1 MANSNVGYSSSS
13 NFNAKTLLNFN
24 GVKKVP
30 LVLQSENTEC
40 GLACIAM
47 ISSFY
52 GHKINLLPLRHHTNL
67 GDQGV
72 ELLRLMDIANDLSL
86 VPRALQCSLEEVTH
100 LALPC
105 ILHWNLDHYVVLTKI
120 KKGRYYINDPAGG
133 ERIVNKKQFSDA
145 FTGIALELTPNR
157 NFKKEDSRV
166 LMKIEQLWGR
176 IIGIK
181 RSLIAIFSLSILIQI
196 LALLSPYY
204 MQWIID
210 NVLLSHDKPLLLVL
224 AIGFSFLKIIQ
235 VFISSFRSWFMIR
248 LNCEISIQ
256 LASNI
261 FDHLIR
267 LPISFFEK
275 RHVGDIVSRFGSFNA
290 IKEMMTTGLV
300 EAIIDG
306 LMAVIILFMMYIY
319 SPILSSVVLVFISVS
334 LIVQYAFFYPSKRLE
349 EESIVFEAK
358 EDTMF
363 LESVRSIQ
371 TLKLFGQE
379 TNRLNGWLNKYA
391 DVTNI
396 GIRKSRLNLT
406 ENIITTLLNGFESI
420 LILYL
425 GALIVIDG
433 ELTIGMLLAFIAYKS
448 QFTSN
453 ISALVGKWL
462 SFKMLSL
469 HLERLSD
476 ITLEDKEK
484 LNFSSE
490 KIKTSGSTIR
500 VEGLGFRYSESSEWI
515 FRDVSFEVESGS
527 SIAIVGPS
535 GCGKSTLMKVILGL
549 LEPTEGKIFFND
561 IDISQLSL
569 SSYRQQFS
577 AVMQNDSLLSGTIAE
592 NITMF
597 DLNFEQSKLE
607 ECCKKACIFDEIIN
621 LPMRFNSL
629 VGDMGSVFSGGQL
642 QRIYL
647 ARALYR
653 DPKVLC
659 LDESSSHLDK
669 ANEKKVNQSL
679 RELDITKI
687 IIAHSA
693 ETINMADRVINL
705 DGYYH

>member
-1 MANSNVGYSSSS
+1 
-13 NFNAKTLLNFN
+13 
-24 GVKKVP
+24 
-30 LVLQSENTEC
+30 
-40 GLACIAM
+40 M
-47 ISSFY
+47 IQ
-52 GHKINLLPLRHHTNL
+52 L
-67 GDQGV
+67 
-72 ELLRLMDIANDLSL
+72 
-86 VPRALQCSLEEVTH
+86 
-100 LALPC
+100 
-105 ILHWNLDHYVVLTKI
+105 
-120 KKGRYYINDPAGG
+120 GG

-181 RSLIAIFSLSILIQI
+181 RSLIALFSLSILIQI

-500 VEGLGFRYSESSEWI
+500 VSI
-515 FRDVSFEVESGS
+515 FR
-527 SIAIVGPS
+527 IIR
-535 GCGKSTLMKVILGL
+535 M
-549 LEPTEGKIFFND
+549 
-561 IDISQLSL
+561 DIS
-569 SSYRQQFS
+569 
-577 AVMQNDSLLSGTIAE
+577 
-592 NITMF
+592 
-597 DLNFEQSKLE
+597 
-607 ECCKKACIFDEIIN
+607 
-621 LPMRFNSL
+621 
-629 VGDMGSVFSGGQL
+629 
-642 QRIYL
+642 
-647 ARALYR
+647 
-653 DPKVLC
+653 
-659 LDESSSHLDK
+659 
-669 ANEKKVNQSL
+669 
-679 RELDITKI
+679 
-687 IIAHSA
+687 
-693 ETINMADRVINL
+693 
-705 DGYYH
+705 